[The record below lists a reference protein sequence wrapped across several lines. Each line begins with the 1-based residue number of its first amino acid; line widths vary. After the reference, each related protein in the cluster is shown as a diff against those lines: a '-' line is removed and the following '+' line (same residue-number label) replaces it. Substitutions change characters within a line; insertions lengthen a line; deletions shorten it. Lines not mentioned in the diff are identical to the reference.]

1 MSGRFT
7 QVCASVILTGM
18 LSLLVGCASSDPVPP
33 PVDSW
38 VGSSI
43 QQLEESL
50 PADTAYVVYDVS
62 LPVADK
68 EPRYGT
74 VDGGANDR
82 WIIVASCG
90 EQTQLAVAV
99 LNAEDYTDGIAAGA
113 TNREFDDLLS
123 ECASG

>member
-1 MSGRFT
+1 MRSTR
-7 QVCASVILTGM
+7 ASIA
-18 LSLLVGCASSDPVPP
+18 LVVLAGCLAGCSSDVEDATPIG
-33 PVDSW
+33 SW
-38 VGSSI
+38 VGSTI

-62 LPVADK
+62 LPVVDK

-74 VDGGANDR
+74 AGGGTNDR

-99 LNAEDYTDGIAAGA
+99 LNVEDYTDRIGA
-113 TNREFDDLLS
+113 RATKRDFDGLLT
-123 ECASG
+123 ECSPTTAP